1 MPSLSPSRIRGRRA
15 FGGVLFVPIRLR
27 RQAFDFLV
35 DTGAAYS
42 AISPVLAS
50 VFHLTATPQG
60 AITIAPVHGTPVSV
74 PRVILPEISLGG
86 IRLTDVEALVVE
98 FPSALRLDGL
108 LGMNI
113 LSRFRVTLECD
124 TSTLVL
130 RPV

>member
-1 MPSLSPSRIRGRRA
+1 LPSLSPSRIRGRRA
-15 FGGVLFVPIRLR
+15 FGGVLFVPIRLW
-27 RQAFDFLV
+27 RQTFDFLV

-42 AISPVLAS
+42 AISPALAS
-50 VFHLTATPQG
+50 VFNLTATLQG
-60 AITIAPVHGTPVSV
+60 AITIAPAHGTPVSV
-74 PRVILPEISLGG
+74 PRVILPEISVGG

-113 LSRFRVTLECD
+113 LGQFRVTLECD